1 VNSQKKAFFA
11 KMGEDFVALTYDDV
25 RLRTGRSGHSASEV
39 STESKFSRNVPLK
52 VPIVSSPMDTVTTS
66 DMAITMAKHGGLG
79 IIHAGLSVEE
89 QLHEVKRVKL
99 HLNGLI
105 KSPICVSDTQPVY
118 SVLKMREDKKY
129 EFRTFP
135 VINNDQKF
143 VGLLTQN
150 DIKHCKDKSNTV
162 SSAMT
167 PLSQI
172 KSGKPDID
180 INRAYNL
187 MSESKKNTLP
197 LLNTDGTV
205 AGLYIWSDV
214 QRILEGNAG
223 LYNVDK
229 NGRLLVGAAVP
240 TNGSALDR
248 ISAMIE
254 YLDVVVLDSADG
266 DSKYA
271 FMYTQKIK
279 QQFPQLDL
287 VVGNIT
293 ERDSARDLALA
304 GADGLRIGQGPSAI
318 CTTRPEIGIGCPQV
332 TAIYEAVEGVE
343 EAARKDEKYR
353 IPVCADGGIN
363 NRGDISIAIAAR
375 ANSVMIGTRLAGTD
389 ESPGEVIEHY
399 DGRKVKKHRGMGSLG
414 AFKDSSAARERYGG
428 MIDDDEMPLAEGIET
443 EVPYQGSAARVL
455 KDYTKA
461 LRKSM
466 SYVGS
471 KDIEAHRQET
481 RLWRITNAGLRES
494 QTRV

>member
-1 VNSQKKAFFA
+1 MNSHKKAFFA
-11 KMGEDFVALTYDDV
+11 KMNENFVALTYDDV
-25 RLRTGRSGHSASEV
+25 RLRTARSDYSTSQV
-39 STESKFSRNVPLK
+39 STDSKFSRNVPLK
-52 VPIVSSPMDTVTTS
+52 VPIVSAPMDTVTTS

-79 IIHAGLSVEE
+79 IIHAGLSIKE

-105 KSPICVSDTQPVY
+105 ASPICVDDTQTVRD
-118 SVLKMREDKKY
+118 VLKMCEEKKY

-135 VINNDQKF
+135 IVNADKKL

-150 DIKHCKDKSNTV
+150 DIKHCKDKTDTV
-162 SSAMT
+162 TSAMT

-172 KSGKPDID
+172 KSGRPDVD
-180 INRAYNL
+180 VNRAYNL
-187 MSESKKNTLP
+187 MSEHKKNTLP
-197 LLNTDGTV
+197 LLNPDGTV

-240 TNGSALDR
+240 TNDSALER
-248 ISAMIE
+248 IAAMID
-254 YLDVVVLDSADG
+254 YLDVVVLDTADG

-271 FMYTQKIK
+271 FKYAKKIK
-279 QQFPQLDL
+279 QEFPGLDL

-293 ERDSARDLALA
+293 ERNSARDLAIL
-304 GADGLRIGQGPSAI
+304 GVDGLRVGQGPSAI

-332 TAIYEAVEGVE
+332 TAINETVEGVE
-343 EAARKDEKYR
+343 EAAKTDKKYR

-375 ANSVMIGTRLAGTD
+375 ANSVMIGTKLAGTD
-389 ESPGEVIEHY
+389 ESPGEIIEHY
-399 DGRKVKKHRGMGSLG
+399 DGRKVKKHRGMGSPG
-414 AFKDSSAARERYGG
+414 ALKDSSAARERYGG
-428 MIDDDEMPLAEGIET
+428 MVDDDELPLAEGIET

-471 KDIEAHRQET
+471 KDIETHRQET
-481 RLWRITNAGLRES
+481 RFWRITNAGLRES
-494 QTRV
+494 HTRV